1 MIPPVSARPS
11 RRIQRLPRDR
21 PLPLSFA
28 QERLWFLDRLQPA
41 GTVYTVVVTYVRQR
55 GAVDEIALD
64 RALAEVVRRHEA
76 LRTRFP
82 DRGGRPFQEILPR
95 LAVPLAH
102 GDLSAL
108 PAGRRLAEARQRVR
122 ELADAPFDLARGPLL
137 RACLLHLAPNDR
149 LFLVSVHHIVFDG
162 WSVALFDR
170 ELRAL
175 YGAFAAGLPSPLPD
189 LPLQP
194 ADAAFAERLALRQ
207 PPGAPP
213 SPLLS
218 YWRQRLA
225 GVPPLLAIPTDHP
238 RPAIQR
244 HRGARQSL
252 GLGPAG
258 TTAFR
263 GLCRQQRATLFV
275 GLFAVFAALL
285 ARLAGSED
293 VPVGVPIAGRPEP
306 EIEGMIGFFVNTVV
320 LRADLGGDPSFRTLL
335 DRLLQ
340 VAIEAFTHQ
349 GLPFARLVDE
359 LAAGRDLSHSP
370 LVQVVLSFQTALAP
384 APAVAGVVGSS
395 GAVGLPG
402 VASEEQEI
410 AGSTAKFDLTLGLAE
425 QDGALAGAI
434 EHDTDLFTAATAERI
449 ARGFLRLLTV
459 ATAEPDRPLSTLP
472 LLAEAERHQLVV
484 EWNDTR
490 RPYPE
495 ATLPALF
502 AVQARRRPDA
512 VALVCG
518 DAQLT
523 YAALDRRTD
532 RLARRLRARGVGP
545 EIPVGLF
552 APRPGTSGM
561 TEIVGLLG
569 ILKAGG
575 AYVPLDPAEPPERLR
590 RRTEAL
596 PVVLSA
602 ADPDLDEAA
611 LDREDVRDDEPGAS
625 AVGPESLAY
634 VIHTS
639 GSTGQPKGVAV
650 PHRAVV
656 RLVIGTDYAE
666 LGPEEVCL
674 GLAPLAF
681 DASTFEVW
689 GSLLT
694 GGRLILPPPTSEGSK
709 GSAAST
715 ASSEEI
721 GDLLGR
727 YQVTVLWLTA
737 GLFHVL
743 VETQPERLAG
753 VRQLLAG
760 GDVLSPGRV
769 RELLA
774 RRTSGRLV
782 DGYGPTE
789 ATTFTCCHVLRGRE
803 LPEASVP
810 LGRPIANTRVQ
821 LLDRHLAPVPLGA
834 PGEIW
839 IGGDGLARGYFRD
852 PASTADR
859 FRPDPFPPA
868 GEAGDR
874 LYRTGDLARLL
885 PDGRLDFLGRTDAQ
899 VKVRGFRV
907 EPAEIEAALSAHPAV
922 RQAAVLAEEAAG
934 TPGTAGTPED
944 AGAPSPAVGRRLAA
958 YLVVDPER
966 APRSPELRAFLR
978 NRLPDYLLPAVFR
991 RLDEIPLSVNGKV
1004 DRRALQAQRGT
1015 AVELGGGEGVGL
1027 VAPRTPAER
1036 TLQEIWQAV
1045 LGRAPISVHD
1055 NFFDLGG
1062 DSLLAIQMVSRAT
1075 QAGLPA
1081 SVRLIFQHQTIAEL
1095 ASALPGMPAAAPP
1108 GEPATEQGWVTG
1120 AVPLTPGQR
1129 WFFERVLPKL
1139 RSPHDF
1145 STPELLLLRG
1155 PLPPRLLARA
1165 VERLVFQHDALR
1177 LRVVPPARPGGEW
1190 EQVLPGA
1197 EGLVGLFAC
1206 VDLEALP
1213 PARRDECTVDAAG
1226 QLLAQPDLSVPLA
1239 RFVYLPPGRLLLVLH
1254 HLISDGASWR
1264 LLSADLET
1272 LCRQLA
1278 AGDEPRLPAKTTS
1291 FKAWAER
1298 QHELARSPGLRQQME
1313 DWLALA
1319 AEGAAR
1325 LPVDGNGIG
1334 DRRDDEVGT
1343 VTLTLP
1349 AAATRTLL
1357 ESLPAAAGV
1366 PFSSAL
1372 LAGLARALARFT
1384 GSSQILLRQTD
1395 HGRNPDVP
1403 GVDLSRTVGW
1413 ITTTAPV
1420 LLTPD
1425 AAGNAAEG
1433 SLGVLRAIDA
1443 QLRQVPLRGLGYG
1456 LLRYLSGDPEVAR
1469 RMETVVASPLGT
1481 FNFLGRFATAPEADG
1496 AEEPPFLTV
1505 SEIALRP
1512 SPALGQPTP
1521 QLRISGYVGGSPPE
1535 LRMTVAYGKG
1545 FYREET
1551 MMGLAEGIREELRRL
1566 LDSE

>member
-11 RRIQRLPRDR
+11 RRIRRLPRDR

-28 QERLWFLDRLQPA
+28 QERLWFLDRLQPS

-55 GAVDEIALD
+55 GAVDEIALE

-82 DRGGRPFQEILPR
+82 DRGGRPFQEILPH

-108 PAGRRLAEARQRVR
+108 PVGRRLAEARQRAR
-122 ELADAPFDLARGPLL
+122 ELADAPFDLARGPLFRAGLL
-137 RACLLHLAPNDR
+137 RMGPNDR

-162 WSVALFDR
+162 WSVAIFDR
-170 ELRAL
+170 ELLAL

-213 SPLLS
+213 SPLLES
-218 YWRQRLA
+218 WRRRLA
-225 GVPPLLAIPTDHP
+225 GLPPLLAIPTDHP

-244 HRGARQSL
+244 HRGARQAL

-258 TTAFR
+258 TTALR

-275 GLFAVFAALL
+275 GLFAGFAALL

-293 VPVGVPIAGRPEP
+293 IPVGVPMAGRPEP

-349 GLPFARLVDE
+349 SLPFARLVDE
-359 LAAGRDLSHSP
+359 LAGGRDLSHSP
-370 LVQVVLSFQTALAP
+370 LVQVVLSFQTAP
-384 APAVAGVVGSS
+384 AAEPGSLGSS
-395 GAVGLPG
+395 GLPGLPG
-402 VASEEQEI
+402 IASEEQEI

-425 QDGALAGAI
+425 HEGALAGAI

-472 LLAEAERHQLVV
+472 LLAEAERHQLLV

-502 AVQARRRPDA
+502 GAQVHRRPDA

-518 DAQLT
+518 DSQLT

-532 RLARRLRARGVGP
+532 RLARRLRARGIGP
-545 EIPVGLF
+545 EVPVGLF
-552 APRPGTSGM
+552 APRPGTGGTGGTGM
-561 TEIVGLLG
+561 TGIVGLLG

-596 PVVLSA
+596 AVVLSA
-602 ADPDLDEAA
+602 ADLDETARDPED
-611 LDREDVRDDEPGAS
+611 DRDSEPGAS
-625 AVGPESLAY
+625 GVGPESLAY

-694 GGRLILPPPTSEGSK
+694 GGRLVIPPPSSGGSM
-709 GSAAST
+709 AAT
-715 ASSEEI
+715 ASPEEI

-760 GDVLSPGRV
+760 GDVLSPARV
-769 RELLA
+769 RQLLA
-774 RRTSGRLV
+774 RRVSGRLV

-789 ATTFTCCHVLRGRE
+789 ATTFTCCHVLRGRD

-852 PASTADR
+852 PGATADR
-859 FRPDPFPPA
+859 FRPDPFPPL
-868 GEAGDR
+868 GEAGGR

-885 PDGRLDFLGRTDAQ
+885 PDGRLDFLGRTDSQ

-922 RQAAVLAEEAAG
+922 RQAAVLAEEVTGVAGDPTPAA
-934 TPGTAGTPED
+934 
-944 AGAPSPAVGRRLAA
+944 GRRLAA

-978 NRLPDYLLPAVFR
+978 DRLPDYLLPAVFR

-1004 DRRALQAQRGT
+1004 DRRALQARRGT

-1045 LGRAPISVHD
+1045 LGRAPISVHA

-1081 SVRLIFQHQTIAEL
+1081 SVRLVFQHQTIAEL
-1095 ASALPGMPAAAPP
+1095 ASALPDMSGMSGMPAAPL
-1108 GEPATEQGWVTG
+1108 GEPTAEQGWVTG

-1145 STPELLLLRG
+1145 STPELLLLRE
-1155 PLPPRLLARA
+1155 PLPSRLLARA

-1177 LRVVPPARPGGEW
+1177 LRAVPPARPGGEW

-1197 EGLVGLFAC
+1197 EGLAGLFAC

-1213 PARRDECTVDAAG
+1213 PARRDECTVAAAG
-1226 QLLAQPDLSVPLA
+1226 QLLAQPDLSGPLA
-1239 RFVYLPPGRLLLVLH
+1239 RFIYLPPGRLLLVLH
-1254 HLISDGASWR
+1254 HLVSDGASWR

-1278 AGDEPRLPAKTTS
+1278 AGEEPRLPAKTTS

-1298 QHELARSPGLRQQME
+1298 QHELARSLGLRQQME

-1325 LPVDGNGIG
+1325 LPVDGDGTG
-1334 DRRDDEVGT
+1334 DRRGDEVGT
-1343 VTLTLP
+1343 VSVTLP

-1384 GSSQILLRQTD
+1384 GSPRILLRQTD
-1395 HGRNPDVP
+1395 HGRNPDVN

-1425 AAGNAAEG
+1425 AAGNG
-1433 SLGVLRAIDA
+1433 TDGPLGVLRAIDD

-1496 AEEPPFLTV
+1496 AEEQPFLTA

-1551 MMGLAEGIREELRRL
+1551 MTKLAEGVREELYRL
-1566 LDSE
+1566 LE

>member
-1 MIPPVSARPS
+1 M
-11 RRIQRLPRDR
+11 QRLPRDR

-28 QERLWFLDRLQPA
+28 QERLWFLDRLQPS

-55 GAVDEIALD
+55 GAVDETALE
-64 RALAEVVRRHEA
+64 RALAEIVRRHEA

-82 DRGGRPFQEILPR
+82 DRDGRPFQEILPR

-102 GDLSAL
+102 ADLSAL
-108 PAGRRLAEARQRVR
+108 PIGRRLTEARQRAR
-122 ELADAPFDLARGPLL
+122 ELSDAPFDLARGPLFRAGLL
-137 RACLLHLAPNDR
+137 RLGPDDR

-162 WSVALFDR
+162 WSVAIFDR

-175 YGAFAAGLPSPLPD
+175 YAAFAAGLPSPLPD

-194 ADAAFAERLALRQ
+194 ADAAFAERLALRR

-218 YWRQRLA
+218 YWQRRLA
-225 GVPPLLAIPTDHP
+225 GLPPLLAIPTDHP

-275 GLFAVFAALL
+275 GLFAGFAALL
-285 ARLAGSED
+285 ARLAGSDD
-293 VPVGVPIAGRPEP
+293 VPLGVPMAGRPEP

-359 LAAGRDLSHSP
+359 LAGGRDLSHSP
-370 LVQVVLSFQTALAP
+370 LVQVVLSFQTALTP
-384 APAVAGVVGSS
+384 EP
-395 GAVGLPG
+395 GAVGAVGTSETAGLPG
-402 VASEEQEI
+402 AASEEQEI

-425 QDGALAGAI
+425 EGGALVGAI

-449 ARGFLRLLTV
+449 ARGFLRLLAV

-472 LLAEAERHQLVV
+472 LLAETERHQLLV

-502 AVQARRRPDA
+502 GAQARRRPDA
-512 VALVCG
+512 VALACG

-545 EIPVGLF
+545 EVPVGLSV
-552 APRPGTSGM
+552 PRSGTAG
-561 TEIVGLLG
+561 IVGLLG

-596 PVVLSA
+596 PLVLSTA
-602 ADPDLDEAA
+602 DLDETAR
-611 LDREDVRDDEPGAS
+611 DREDVRDGEPFASGA
-625 AVGPESLAY
+625 GPESLAY

-694 GGRLILPPPTSEGSK
+694 GGRLVIPPAGSGAG
-709 GSAAST
+709 GSAASP
-715 ASSEEI
+715 EEI

-727 YQVTVLWLTA
+727 YQVTLLWLTA

-760 GDVLSPGRV
+760 GDVLSPARV
-769 RELLA
+769 RQLLA
-774 RRTSGRLV
+774 RRVARRAAGRLV

-810 LGRPIANTRVQ
+810 LGRPIANTRIQ
-821 LLDRHLAPVPLGA
+821 LFDRHLAPVPLGG

-859 FRPDPFPPA
+859 FRPDPYPPT
-868 GEAGDR
+868 GEAGGR

-885 PDGRLDFLGRTDAQ
+885 PDGRLDFLGRTDSQ

-922 RQAAVLAEEAAG
+922 RQAAVLAEEV
-934 TPGTAGTPED
+934 T
-944 AGAPSPAVGRRLAA
+944 SPAAGRRLAA

-966 APRSPELRAFLR
+966 PPRSPELRAFLR
-978 NRLPDYLLPAVFR
+978 DRLPDYLVPAVFR

-1004 DRRALQAQRGT
+1004 DRRTLLARRGT
-1015 AVELGGGEGVGL
+1015 AVELGGGEEAGL
-1027 VAPRTPAER
+1027 VGPRTPAER
-1036 TLQEIWQAV
+1036 TLQEIWQAI
-1045 LGRAPISVHD
+1045 LGRAPISVHA

-1062 DSLLAIQMVSRAT
+1062 NSLLAIQMVSRAT

-1081 SVRLIFQHQTIAEL
+1081 SVRLVFQHQTIAEL
-1095 ASALPGMPAAAPP
+1095 ASALPGVSGVPSLYPAA
-1108 GEPATEQGWVTG
+1108 EQGWVTG

-1145 STPELLLLRG
+1145 STPMLLLLRE

-1177 LRVVPPARPGGEW
+1177 LRAVPPARPGGEW
-1190 EQVLPGA
+1190 AQILPGA
-1197 EGLVGLFAC
+1197 EGVAGLFAC

-1213 PARRDECTVDAAG
+1213 PARRDECAVAAAG
-1226 QLLAQPDLSVPLA
+1226 QLLAQVDLSGPLA

-1278 AGDEPRLPAKTTS
+1278 AGEAPHLPAKTTS

-1325 LPVDGNGIG
+1325 LPVDGNGTG

-1343 VTLTLP
+1343 VTVTLP
-1349 AAATRTLL
+1349 PAATRTLL

-1384 GSSQILLRQTD
+1384 GSPQVLLRQTD
-1395 HGRNPDVP
+1395 HGRNPDVD

-1425 AAGNAAEG
+1425 AADAAGIGTDG
-1433 SLGVLRAIDA
+1433 SLGVLQAIDA

-1496 AEEPPFLTV
+1496 AEEPPFLTA
-1505 SEIALRP
+1505 SEIPLRP

-1521 QLRISGYVGGSPPE
+1521 QLRISSYVGGSPPE

-1551 MMGLAEGIREELRRL
+1551 MAGLAKGIREELQRL
-1566 LDSE
+1566 LDWE